1 MSIYKIYIFH
11 NRTNVSYIFKWS
23 NLFIIFSVFIVS
35 SCASMRA
42 IPDNFTKIIQ
52 EKQFS
57 DEFSNISSL
66 IYVDID
72 NQTLFFLKKGTVKKT
87 YRVSTSV
94 YGTGNKENSLK
105 TPLGKHKISQKIGD
119 NLPFAAI
126 LKGRLWTGEVAKLI
140 IEKKDTNFDIVTSR
154 ILWLEGLEEGINKGP
169 GIDSKS
175 RFIYIHGTAEEGL
188 IGELASNGCVRMYNS
203 DVIDLYSRV
212 TVNTQVWIF

>member
-1 MSIYKIYIFH
+1 MSIYKFYLFHIRTYVYYIC
-11 NRTNVSYIFKWS
+11 KWS
-23 NLFIIFSVFIVS
+23 SFLIIFSVFIVS
-35 SCASMRA
+35 SCTSMREV
-42 IPDNFTKIIQ
+42 PDNFTKIIQ

-140 IEKKDTNFDIVTSR
+140 IEKKDTNLDIVTTR

-169 GIDSKS
+169 GVDSKS

-188 IGELASNGCVRMYNS
+188 IGEPASNGCVRMYNG

>member
-1 MSIYKIYIFH
+1 MSIYKIYFSH
-11 NRTNVSYIFKWS
+11 NRTNVSYVFKWS

-72 NQTLFFLKKGTVKKT
+72 NQLLYFLKKGTVKKT
-87 YRVSTSV
+87 YKVSTSI

-105 TPLGKHKISQKIGD
+105 TPLGKHKISQKIGG

-140 IEKKDTNFDIVTSR
+140 IEKKDTNLDIVTSR

-169 GIDSKS
+169 GVDSKS